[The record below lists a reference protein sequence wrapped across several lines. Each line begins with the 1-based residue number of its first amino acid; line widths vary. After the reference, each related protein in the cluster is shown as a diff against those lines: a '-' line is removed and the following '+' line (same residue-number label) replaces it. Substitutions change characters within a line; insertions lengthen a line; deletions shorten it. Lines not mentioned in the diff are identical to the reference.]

1 VLHQRTGREIEAL
14 YTDALD
20 EHYGELAHHYGMS
33 EDARK
38 AVEYLHLAGRQA
50 VDRSAYE
57 EASEHFTGGLEF
69 LRKLP
74 ETPEHDQQELLLQ
87 TALGRVLM
95 VTRGWSAPEV
105 EGAYARARVL
115 CDRVGDP
122 AQLFSA
128 LQGLFSFRNARGD
141 HFEARDLAQE
151 ALALAESLR
160 EPALLVLAHCTA
172 GANAYWRGE
181 LGAAREHLEEAI
193 ALYEPERHR
202 THEFLHAG
210 IDPRIFALSYLGAA
224 VSMLGHPEQGR
235 ARAQEDLHLAG
246 ELSHPFSIAH
256 ALFWIAVDHLM
267 AGEPE
272 SALEQA
278 EALIAL
284 ATEQGF
290 PRYLG
295 VGTFLHGW
303 ALVEVDQVEDGLAQ
317 LRGVVAATR
326 AAGMRMGMPTLLRV
340 LARACGRA
348 GLVDEGLTIAEEA
361 LELVE
366 QTGERVHLSEL
377 HATRGELLLAAS
389 EGNEAKAEACFL
401 QALELA
407 RSQEARFYE
416 LRAATRLVRLWQR
429 QGKQKE
435 ARQLLQPVYD
445 WFTEGFDTPTLKDA
459 KVLLEELA

>member
-1 VLHQRTGREIEAL
+1 MLGS
-14 YTDALD
+14 
-20 EHYGELAHHYGMS
+20 LA
-33 EDARK
+33 
-38 AVEYLHLAGRQA
+38 
-50 VDRSAYE
+50 
-57 EASEHFTGGLEF
+57 
-69 LRKLP
+69 KLP
-74 ETPEHDQQELLLQ
+74 ETSERGLQEFLLQ
-87 TALGRVLM
+87 MALGPVWM

-105 EGAYARARVL
+105 EAAYARARVL
-115 CDRVGDP
+115 CGMVGDP

-128 LQGLFSFRNARGD
+128 LQGLFSFHNARGD

-151 ALALAESLR
+151 ALGLAESLR

-172 GANAYWRGE
+172 GGNAYWRGE

-202 THEFLHAG
+202 THESLHG
-210 IDPRIFALSYLGAA
+210 GMDPRVFALSYLGALD
-224 VSMLGHPEQGR
+224 SMLGHPEQGR
-235 ARAQEDLHLAG
+235 TRAQEDLQLAG
-246 ELSHPFSIAH
+246 ELSHPFNIAH

-267 AGEPE
+267 AGEPQ

-303 ALVEVDQVEDGLAQ
+303 ALVELDQVEDGLAQ
-317 LRGVVAATR
+317 LRGVVDVTR
-326 AAGMRMGMPTLLRV
+326 AAGMRMGMPALLRE

-348 GLVDEGLTIAEEA
+348 GLVDEGLAIAEEA

-366 QTGERVHLSEL
+366 QTGERVRLSEL

-389 EGNEAKAEACFL
+389 EGNEAKAEACFR
-401 QALELA
+401 QALDLA
-407 RSQEARFYE
+407 RSQEARLYE
-416 LRAATRLVRLWQR
+416 LRAATRLARLWQKEGR
-429 QGKQKE
+429 RDE
-435 ARQLLQPVYD
+435 ARELLAPIYD
-445 WFTEGFDTPTLKDA
+445 WFTEGFDTRDLKDA
-459 KVLLEELA
+459 KALLEELA